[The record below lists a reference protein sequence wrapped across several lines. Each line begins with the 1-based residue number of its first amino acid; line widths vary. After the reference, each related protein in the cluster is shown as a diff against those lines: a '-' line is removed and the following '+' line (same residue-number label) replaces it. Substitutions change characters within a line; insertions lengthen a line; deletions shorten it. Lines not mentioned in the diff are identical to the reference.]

1 MLAWVWK
8 CPWNQHQEGGYDNIY
23 ALYSQQLRVQL
34 DPQPSLLHSTRHR
47 FLLIKNTISLFKLA
61 YQLQGNRFESR
72 IAWIEQYVTYTGAWR
87 GVRQRPYCSLCDV
100 YPRTFSQRALTSIRN
115 RHTNDTML
123 FSLSH
128 AVGFIFVGSTVRI
141 LTHAGQLN
149 ARNLQQSHQARV

>member
-1 MLAWVWK
+1 MTLAPVANPLFVRFCIVWA
-8 CPWNQHQEGGYDNIY
+8 PYIFFATNNF
-23 ALYSQQLRVQL
+23 S
-34 DPQPSLLHSTRHR
+34 P
-47 FLLIKNTISLFKLA
+47 ISLTSAGSSLSEVINF
-61 YQLQGNRFESR
+61 RVTDSISR

-87 GVRQRPYCSLCDV
+87 GVRERPYCSLCDV
-100 YPRTFSQRALTSIRN
+100 YPRTFAQRALTSIRN

-141 LTHAGQLN
+141 LTHAGQPN